1 MMEITTKERLMLKYP
16 CLVLDHDETVVQ
28 SEKTIGFPCFCQTL
42 GRIRP
47 GQTITLDE
55 YVRGCHELG
64 FVDMCK
70 QWFDF
75 TEEEMQEEYN
85 DWMEYV
91 KIHIPDP
98 FPGIEKII
106 HQHKEYGGILCVVSH
121 SSSRNITRDYQTH
134 FGILPD
140 AIYGCEYPKEQQKP
154 SSYPLEDIMKRFGF
168 QPNDLLVV
176 DDMKLACQMAHPVN
190 VPVAFAAWGK
200 TDFPEISKEMRT
212 LCEHTFETVEALY
225 HHLFE

>member
-1 MMEITTKERLMLKYP
+1 MLRYP

-42 GRIRP
+42 SRIRP
-47 GQTITLDE
+47 GRTITLDE

-70 QWFDF
+70 QWFQF
-75 TEEEMQEEYN
+75 TEAEMQEEYN

-91 KIHIPDP
+91 KVHIPDP
-98 FPGIEKII
+98 FPGIERII
-106 HQHKEYGGILCVVSH
+106 HQHKESGGILCVVSH
-121 SSSRNITRDYQTH
+121 SSSHNITRDYQTH
-134 FGILPD
+134 FSILPD
-140 AIYGCEYPKEQQKP
+140 AIYGCDYPKEQQKP

-168 QPNDLLVV
+168 QSKDILVV
-176 DDMKLACQMAHPVN
+176 DDMKLSCQMSAPVN

-200 TDFPEISKEMRT
+200 TDFPEIAAEMRT
-212 LCEHTFETVEALY
+212 LCKYTFETVEAFY
-225 HHLFE
+225 DHLFA